1 MATRTTSSRA
11 LRTPRRILGTLAVG
25 AVTGLA
31 AVFGTAAPAHADSVD
46 WDAIA
51 QCESGGDWS
60 INTGNG
66 YFGGLQFV
74 QSTWEAYGGLQY
86 ATRADLATRAQQ
98 IAVAE
103 QVLQGQGIGAWPT
116 CGPLGGPVSPSGGS
130 TSAADAAAQRAEQPA
145 SRSTD
150 RDTYVVEA
158 GDTLVKIA
166 AAHDVTGGWQGLHE
180 RNKDVIGDDPGLII
194 PGQRLTL

>member
-1 MATRTTSSRA
+1 MATRHTSRA
-11 LRTPRRILGTLAVG
+11 LRNPRRILGTLAVG

-31 AVFGTAAPAHADSVD
+31 AVFGTAAPAQADSVD

-166 AAHDVTGGWQGLHE
+166 AAHDVTGGWQALHE

>member
-1 MATRTTSSRA
+1 MATRHQSRHRA
-11 LRTPRRILGTLAVG
+11 LSNRRRALGTLAVG

-31 AVFGTAAPAHADSVD
+31 AVFGTAAPAQADSVN

-66 YFGGLQFV
+66 FFGGLQFV

-86 ATRADLATRAQQ
+86 APRADLATRAQQ
-98 IAVAE
+98 IAIAE
-103 QVLQGQGIGAWPT
+103 EVLKGQGIGAWPT
-116 CGPLGGPVSPSGGS
+116 CGPLGGPVSSSGS
-130 TSAADAAAQRAEQPA
+130 SAPTEAAERDAPPA

-150 RDTYVVEA
+150 RDTYVVRS
-158 GDTLVKIA
+158 GDTLTKIA
-166 AAHDVTGGWQGLHE
+166 AAHDVTGGWQALYE
-180 RNKDVIGDDPGLII
+180 RNKDVVGDDPGLII
-194 PGQRLTL
+194 PGQRLSI